1 MRSDR
6 GGFSLEAGFDFPGIS
21 RQALEAFGEWRR
33 AGRLGFM
40 QLPFERE
47 YEAMCLETAKSFD
60 GLVDDVVL
68 DGIGGSALGARCLL
82 SALAA
87 GPDARPGIHVI
98 DSPDPFTVSR
108 IKESC
113 APARTLLLVITKSG
127 STAETM
133 SLFLSFHDWL
143 PEDLRDSRI
152 VTVTDPAR
160 GDLRR
165 LSTDRGW
172 PSLPVPPSVGGR
184 YSVLSPVGLLPAALA
199 GIDTSALLDGAASSV
214 EDFDSDAPGSL
225 AGRLAACWLSH
236 FVTHPVHV
244 FFVYCDRLY
253 DTAQLWAESL
263 GKNATLDGRPVNVG
277 QTPVKALGV
286 TDQHSQL
293 QLYTEGPHDK
303 VVTFLKVDHFRCET
317 PIPHG
322 CDDVPTIAFL
332 GGKSHSQLIEAERL
346 GTEYALYR
354 AGRMSQTIALPTI
367 DEEAVGQLLYFFELV
382 TAYAGALL
390 NIDAFNQPGVEESK
404 LAAYAVMGYES
415 DAHAKKREEM
425 RNRPAPRP
433 EYRF

>member
-1 MRSDR
+1 
-6 GGFSLEAGFDFPGIS
+6 
-21 RQALEAFGEWRR
+21 
-33 AGRLGFM
+33 M

-113 APARTLLLVITKSG
+113 DPARTLLLVITKSG

-160 GDLRR
+160 TSGGSRRTEAGLRFR
-165 LSTDRGW
+165 YPFGRRQIQR
-172 PSLPVPPSVGGR
+172 PVPGR
-184 YSVLSPVGLLPAALA
+184 ASSAALA

-253 DTAQLWAESL
+253 DTALWFSQLWAESL
-263 GKNATLDGRPVNVG
+263 GKTSPDGSGGIG
-277 QTPVKALGV
+277 QTPLACRGPA
-286 TDQHSQL
+286 DQHSLVQL
-293 QLYTEGPHDK
+293 FMEGPSDK
-303 VVTFLKVDHFRCET
+303 FFTFLEV
-317 PIPHG
+317 
-322 CDDVPTIAFL
+322 
-332 GGKSHSQLIEAERL
+332 GGPSEPLPGGFQGYPSIEWLEEDPER
-346 GTEYALYR
+346 A
-354 AGRMSQTIALPTI
+354 P
-367 DEEAVGQLLYFFELV
+367 VG
-382 TAYAGALL
+382 
-390 NIDAFNQPGVEESK
+390 
-404 LAAYAVMGYES
+404 
-415 DAHAKKREEM
+415 
-425 RNRPAPRP
+425 
-433 EYRF
+433 